1 MISSTIIVCTHNRE
15 TIVARAVE
23 AALHQAA
30 AVGGDVIVVNNASTD
45 GTAEVLE
52 ALRARSA
59 GRLEVLLEPIVGL
72 SAARNRGLEQARGEV
87 AVFLDDD
94 AVPRPGW
101 LAALLAPFTRAS
113 VACTGGRI
121 VAQFPGPA
129 PAWFSPALAPA
140 VSGFDL
146 GDSPR
151 RLRYGRPGDV
161 YPYGANIAFRASDV
175 DLVGGF
181 STAVGLKG
189 RQLFAHEET
198 DLCYRLEEIGREIVY
213 APAAVVDHHVG
224 AERLTPDWFL
234 ERHRA
239 GGYSAAIFVLR
250 NRGALR
256 AISRLRWLYGRA
268 LLPRARRRAR
278 RSEAP
283 LDARRFA
290 EECHRRE
297 ARGYLAGLASG
308 LSRRRALRG
317 DPQPPAVARIG
328 GVAQGG
334 DSQDGAGGG
343 TGRSGRSGERE
354 RDGAAVSLSAPASGS
369 PPDDRGNDRR
379 AT

>member
-1 MISSTIIVCTHNRE
+1 MISSTVIICTHNRDA
-15 TIVARAVE
+15 VVGRAVE
-23 AALHQAA
+23 AALGQVA

-45 GTAEVLE
+45 STAEVLN
-52 ALRARSA
+52 ALRARSG

-72 SAARNRGLEQARGEV
+72 SAARNRGLEEARGEV

-94 AVPRPGW
+94 AVPRSGW

-113 VACTGGRI
+113 VACAGGRI
-121 VAQFPGPA
+121 VVQFPGTAA
-129 PAWFSPALAPA
+129 PPWFSPALAPA

-151 RLRYGRPGDV
+151 RLHYGRPGDV
-161 YPYGANIAFRASDV
+161 YPYGANIAFRVRDV
-175 DLVGGF
+175 DMVGGF

-198 DLCYRLEEIGREIVY
+198 DLCYRLEEIGREIMY

-224 AERLTPDWFL
+224 AERLTPEWFL
-234 ERHRA
+234 ERHWA

-268 LLPRARRRAR
+268 LLPRARR
-278 RSEAP
+278 SEAP
-283 LDARRFA
+283 LGARRFA
-290 EECHRRE
+290 EDCHRRE
-297 ARGYLAGLASG
+297 ARGYLAGLAAG

-317 DPQPPAVARIG
+317 DRQPPARIG
-328 GVAQGG
+328 GVGQGTDATDG
-334 DSQDGAGGG
+334 SGRAGRTGAFAEHGDGAP
-343 TGRSGRSGERE
+343 
-354 RDGAAVSLSAPASGS
+354 APMSAPSAESR
-369 PPDDRGNDRR
+369 PNDRGSDRR